1 MGILDKLAVSISASS
16 INVPSTDGNTVF
28 HNVLNLVYFLAGTV
42 AVIVI
47 IIAGFSF
54 TVSGSNPS
62 AIAKA
67 RNAILYSVIGLVVVL
82 SAFVITQYVIG
93 RF

>member
-1 MGILDKLAVSISASS
+1 MNILDKLAVSISASS
-16 INVPSTDGNTVF
+16 INVPSADSNTVF
-28 HNVLNLVYFLAGTV
+28 HNVVNLVYFLAGTV

-67 RNAILYSVIGLVVVL
+67 RNAILYSVIGLIVVL

>member
-1 MGILDKLAVSISASS
+1 MNVLNRVAVSISAGS
-16 INVPSTDGNTVF
+16 INVPAISGDSVF

-67 RNAILYSVIGLVVVL
+67 RNAILYSVIGLIVVL

>member
-1 MGILDKLAVSISASS
+1 MGIIDKLAVSISASS
-16 INVPSTDGNTVF
+16 INVPSADGNTVF
-28 HNVLNLVYFLAGTV
+28 HNVINLVYFLAGTV